1 MLLAESVLLCQLYLE
16 QNTTCMKAQGT
27 FDPPSGQRSPL
38 GQNTSGFV
46 LTCFLIQSA
55 EQGKQNLWWG
65 AVGHCTKCVSSRR
78 CAQIVHFSRGLF
90 GIASASEV
98 MVLLNIKN
106 CTNAAAQVMRKD
118 IERKCYIEE
127 AWRCSWSF
135 LYLELALWLRFCQSR
150 WRRWPGYGWEFPPAL
165 GVRGLTIEVRT
176 LERQHR
182 CYRLWRERQHFVGT
196 FLNS

>member
-1 MLLAESVLLCQLYLE
+1 MVVLQTQLYLE

-65 AVGHCTKCVSSRR
+65 AVGHCTKCVSSKR
-78 CAQIVHFSRGLF
+78 CAQMVHFSRGLF

-98 MVLLNIKN
+98 MVLSSIKY
-106 CTNAAAQVMRKD
+106 CTNNCCAGDEKRYRKE
-118 IERKCYIEE
+118 ILHRK

-135 LYLELALWLRFCQSR
+135 LYLELALLLRFCQSR

-165 GVRGLTIEVRT
+165 GVRGLTIEVRI
-176 LERQHR
+176 R
-182 CYRLWRERQHFVGT
+182 
-196 FLNS
+196 